1 MDSKLDITANGCPF
15 SYLRCQGRE
24 TVWPRTYR
32 GCVLSSDSLNA
43 NTAENSFWFASW
55 ATDSIFFV
63 FDSPSGALRPPM
75 SGGIEG
81 ENRYRELSWCYRCS
95 LLKTNHD
102 QCKCWQGEVA
112 DTLWQCEACLKDSA
126 PTSKERGWRG
136 SSQWDRYNSKEM
148 RLVYC
153 FQKPTSL
160 QVHALPGIR
169 ECLACCDGYIRI
181 VRNPKANQDQATI
194 SGNVSVFNTD
204 STLL

>member
-95 LLKTNHD
+95 LLKVNHD
-102 QCKCWQGEVA
+102 HGQCKCWQGEVA
-112 DTLWQCEACLKDSA
+112 DMLWQREACLKEPVEKDEDGEDQVHGIDTTRRKS
-126 PTSKERGWRG
+126 RV
-136 SSQWDRYNSKEM
+136 
-148 RLVYC
+148 VYC
-153 FQKPTSL
+153 F
-160 QVHALPGIR
+160 
-169 ECLACCDGYIRI
+169 
-181 VRNPKANQDQATI
+181 
-194 SGNVSVFNTD
+194 
-204 STLL
+204 